1 MNEKFAELGSPR
13 RIWAVAAL
21 HGDVDRLSTLHD
33 HIAAKFSVRDRLVYL
48 GNFLGVESRTN
59 AALMEELLVFRAAL
73 LCKTGVEPSDI
84 TFLRG
89 PAEEAWQ
96 RLLRLQF
103 APLPHQTLE
112 RLLASGVEAY
122 LRLYG
127 ISVSDTRSVARAGSL
142 AITRMTNH
150 LRSLQRN
157 APGHEKLMFTMRR
170 AAFAN
175 PGADQKRL
183 LLVPASFDPTRS
195 LDDQGESLWWTAAP
209 FRVTGRA
216 ATSYSRIVRGF
227 DSVNGGADLDDLA
240 VTLDG
245 GCGRGGPLV
254 CGCFTPA
261 GKLIE
266 LVVVGGRGALESLP
280 YEREAANDPHIEE
293 ETRIV
298 TAPPASAL
306 GYEVRQTVSA

>member
-1 MNEKFAELGSPR
+1 
-13 RIWAVAAL
+13 
-21 HGDVDRLSTLHD
+21 
-33 HIAAKFSVRDRLVYL
+33 
-48 GNFLGVESRTN
+48 
-59 AALMEELLVFRAAL
+59 
-73 LCKTGVEPSDI
+73 
-84 TFLRG
+84 
-89 PAEEAWQ
+89 
-96 RLLRLQF
+96 LLRLQF

-112 RLLASGVEAY
+112 KLLASGVESY

-150 LRSLQRN
+150 LRALQRN

-216 ATSYSRIVRGF
+216 ATAYSRIVRGF

-266 LVVVGGRGALESLP
+266 LIVVSGRGALESLP

-293 ETRIV
+293 EAQV
-298 TAPPASAL
+298 AAQPDGSY
-306 GYEVRQTVSA
+306 GYEQKHAVSA